1 MRKNK
6 EIGDRRGGR
15 LRPSISNS
23 MAERER
29 KEKRMEGER
38 QKKGMEETVDWSEEV
53 NEQLK
58 RRMEKIRV
66 KKGGANERWRN
77 LVKTIRKNLKVKIR
91 RKEGTKE

>member
-1 MRKNK
+1 MREDK

-38 QKKGMEETVDWSEEV
+38 QKKGM
-53 NEQLK
+53 
-58 RRMEKIRV
+58 
-66 KKGGANERWRN
+66 
-77 LVKTIRKNLKVKIR
+77 
-91 RKEGTKE
+91 